1 MKIERPKKAGRSD
14 NPDRKKPKAGKIGRS
29 GKPEKHSSTE
39 RSERSAKPAR
49 TVRSAKTE
57 HREKPEKSFK
67 PERSERSEK
76 PGRPVKTERSER
88 FDKPERTARPERS
101 ERYDK
106 PERTARPERSERFDK
121 PERSGRPE
129 KSERFEKPERPYKP
143 GRSSAGEKPERY
155 EKPERSPRPE
165 RAVRSE
171 RRDKPQRTIKFDK
184 NNLPER
190 ADKPKKAVRKGVSAG
205 NPEFTRLNKY
215 IANSGICSRRE
226 ADRLIEAGAVSVN
239 GQIVTEL
246 GIKVGPDDKVQYG
259 DQTINREKLKYVLL
273 NKPKGYI
280 TTVDDPDDRK
290 TVMALVQ
297 GACKERIYPVGRL
310 DRNTTGLL
318 LFTNDG
324 MIAKKLTH
332 PRYGIKKI
340 YHVEIDKSLT
350 RADFVKIEEGFRL
363 EEDIVKVDAI
373 EYIGDGKDKK
383 QIGIELHSGQNR
395 IVRRIFEH
403 FEYKVLRLDRV
414 YYAGLTK
421 KNLPRGHWRLLD
433 EQEIN
438 LLKMISSK
446 P

>member
-1 MKIERPKKAGRSD
+1 MRTDKPGRTGRSD
-14 NPDRKKPKAGKIGRS
+14 NPDRKGKPGRPVKSGRS
-29 GKPEKHSSTE
+29 ERPERSGRTEKPERAGKPERNSKPERGFRPE
-39 RSERSAKPAR
+39 RSERPSKPERASR
-49 TVRSAKTE
+49 PERSDKF
-57 HREKPEKSFK
+57 EKPERAGRPEKFEKPERGGKPERTERFSKPERGFRTEKFERPGK
-67 PERSERSEK
+67 PERSERY
-76 PGRPVKTERSER
+76 PKTE
-88 FDKPERTARPERS
+88 K
-101 ERYDK
+101 
-106 PERTARPERSERFDK
+106 
-121 PERSGRPE
+121 SGRPE
-129 KSERFEKPERPYKP
+129 KAIKLDRNTLPDRTEKPKRVVKR
-143 GRSSAGEKPERY
+143 GDK
-155 EKPERSPRPE
+155 
-165 RAVRSE
+165 SE
-171 RRDKPQRTIKFDK
+171 NSDQM
-184 NNLPER
+184 
-190 ADKPKKAVRKGVSAG
+190 
-205 NPEFTRLNKY
+205 RLNKY

-226 ADRLIEAGAVSVN
+226 ADRLIEAGAVSIN

-246 GIKVGPDDKVQYG
+246 GTKVGPGDKVQYG
-259 DQTINREKLKYVLL
+259 DQTINREKPRYVLL

-290 TVMALVQ
+290 TVMALVA

-350 RADFVKIEEGFRL
+350 RADYLKIEEGFRL
-363 EEDIVKVDAI
+363 EEETVKVDAI

-403 FEYKVLRLDRV
+403 FDYKVLRLDRV

>member
-1 MKIERPKKAGRSD
+1 MRTDKPGRTGRSD
-14 NPDRKKPKAGKIGRS
+14 NPDRKG
-29 GKPEKHSSTE
+29 
-39 RSERSAKPAR
+39 
-49 TVRSAKTE
+49 
-57 HREKPEKSFK
+57 
-67 PERSERSEK
+67 K
-76 PGRPVKTERSER
+76 PGRPVKSGRSER
-88 FDKPERTARPERS
+88 PEKSGRTEKPERAGKPERDSKPERGFRPERAERPAKPERTGRPERS
-101 ERYDK
+101 EKFEK
-106 PERTARPERSERFDK
+106 PERA
-121 PERSGRPE
+121 GRP
-129 KSERFEKPERPYKP
+129 ERFEKPER
-143 GRSSAGEKPERY
+143 GGKPERTERFSKPERGFRTEKY
-155 EKPERSPRPE
+155 ERPGKPERSERYPKTEKSGRPE
-165 RAVRSE
+165 KAIKLDRSTLP
-171 RRDKPQRTIKFDK
+171 DRT
-184 NNLPER
+184 
-190 ADKPKKAVRKGVSAG
+190 DKPKRVVKRGDKSE
-205 NPEFTRLNKY
+205 NSDQMRLNKY

-226 ADRLIEAGAVSVN
+226 ADRLIEAGAVSIN

-246 GIKVGPDDKVQYG
+246 GTKVGPGDKVQYG
-259 DQTINREKLKYVLL
+259 DQTINREKPRYVLL

-290 TVMALVQ
+290 TVMALVA

-350 RADFVKIEEGFRL
+350 RADYLKIEEGFRL
-363 EEDIVKVDAI
+363 EEETVKVDAI

-403 FEYKVLRLDRV
+403 FDYKVLRLDRV

>member
-1 MKIERPKKAGRSD
+1 MKSEKPKRSGRADRPGKASRPVRPGKPESKSGYEKATR
-14 NPDRKKPKAGKIGRS
+14 PDRK
-29 GKPEKHSSTE
+29 
-39 RSERSAKPAR
+39 
-49 TVRSAKTE
+49 
-57 HREKPEKSFK
+57 
-67 PERSERSEK
+67 
-76 PGRPVKTERSER
+76 
-88 FDKPERTARPERS
+88 DK
-101 ERYDK
+101 
-106 PERTARPERSERFDK
+106 
-121 PERSGRPE
+121 
-129 KSERFEKPERPYKP
+129 
-143 GRSSAGEKPERY
+143 
-155 EKPERSPRPE
+155 
-165 RAVRSE
+165 
-171 RRDKPQRTIKFDK
+171 
-184 NNLPER
+184 PER
-190 ADKPKKAVRKGVSAG
+190 ADKPERNDKPGRPGRPERFERSAKSERPGRPEKPERSEKPEREFRPERAERSGKPEREFRPERSVKPERDARPGRSIKLDRADLPDRKEQPKKIVRRGEKSDQ
-205 NPEFTRLNKY
+205 PDMMRLNKF

-239 GQIVTEL
+239 GKTVMEL
-246 GIKVGPDDKVQYG
+246 GTKVGPGDKVQYG
-259 DQTINREKLKYVLL
+259 DQTINREKPRYVLL

-290 TVMALVQ
+290 TVMALVA

-340 YHVEIDKSLT
+340 YHVEIDKALT
-350 RADFVKIEEGFRL
+350 RADFNKIEEGFKL
-363 EEDIVKVDAI
+363 EDEMVRVDSI

-395 IVRRIFEH
+395 IVRRIFEFFGH
-403 FEYKVLRLDRV
+403 KVLRLDRV

-421 KNLPRGHWRLLD
+421 KNLPRGHWRLLE
-433 EQEIN
+433 EQEVN

>member
-1 MKIERPKKAGRSD
+1 MRTEKPKRPERGGRSD
-14 NPDRKKPKAGKIGRS
+14 KG
-29 GKPEKHSSTE
+29 GKPEKSV
-39 RSERSAKPAR
+39 RSARTSKPAR
-49 TVRSAKTE
+49 DSEYK
-57 HREKPEKSFK
+57 REGS
-67 PERSERSEK
+67 
-76 PGRPVKTERSER
+76 PGRPVKPERSGKAEKSSRSDSHER
-88 FDKPERTARPERS
+88 PGRSGRPERPAMPV
-101 ERYDK
+101 RTDK
-106 PERTARPERSERFDK
+106 YEKPGKIEKFGK

-129 KSERFEKPERPYKP
+129 
-143 GRSSAGEKPERY
+143 RSIKLD
-155 EKPERSPRPE
+155 
-165 RAVRSE
+165 RA
-171 RRDKPQRTIKFDK
+171 
-184 NNLPER
+184 NLPDR
-190 ADKPKKAVRKGVSAG
+190 TSKPKKIVRKGEK
-205 NPEFTRLNKY
+205 NEDPDLMRLNKY

-246 GIKVGPDDKVQYG
+246 GTKVGPGDKVQYG
-259 DQTINREKLKYVLL
+259 DQTINREKPRYVLL

-280 TTVDDPDDRK
+280 TTVDDPEKRK
-290 TVMALVQ
+290 TVMSLVA

-324 MIAKKLTH
+324 TIAKKLTH

-340 YHVEIDKSLT
+340 YHVEIDKNLA
-350 RADFVKIEEGFRL
+350 RADFVKITEGFKL
-363 EEDIVKVDAI
+363 EDELIRVDSI

-403 FEYKVLRLDRV
+403 FDYKVVRLDRV

-421 KNLPRGHWRLLD
+421 KNLPRGNWRLLD